1 MSYQNSSP
9 LQSQQIT
16 SSPWAVAHAEE
27 SERTAFIR
35 RTYLHLAGAVGAFIG
50 LEVMLFQAFPKAVD
64 QFMVQL
70 SQTPYSWLIVMLAF
84 IGISWIAES
93 WARSTQ
99 SQGIQYLGLGLFV
112 VAEAIIFLPLLW
124 YAQRFSPPDTIR
136 TAAILTGVIFGG
148 LTVYTLTTRADFS
161 GLGRYLALGMFA
173 AMGVILCSIV
183 FGMNLS
189 GSLFSSLMILLAA
202 GYVLYETSNVMH
214 RYRTNQH
221 VAASLALFAAVALMF
236 WYVLRLLIAISG
248 RD

>member
-1 MSYQNSSP
+1 
-9 LQSQQIT
+9 
-16 SSPWAVAHAEE
+16 
-27 SERTAFIR
+27 
-35 RTYLHLAGAVGAFIG
+35 
-50 LEVMLFQAFPKAVD
+50 
-64 QFMVQL
+64 
-70 SQTPYSWLIVMLAF
+70 
-84 IGISWIAES
+84 WIAES

-99 SQGIQYLGLGLFV
+99 SQGTQYLGLGLFV

-124 YAQRFSPPDTIR
+124 YAQRFSPPDTIS

-173 AMGVILCSIV
+173 ALGVILCSIV

-221 VAASLALFAAVALMF
+221 VAAALALFAAVALMF
-236 WYVLRLLIAISG
+236 WYILRLLIAISG